1 MVREKCGKCDR
12 KMKTNLK
19 HKIVSKTDHSCI
31 PKLAGMEFKVK
42 LENYT
47 KKKKKKKKKERKEEK
62 KRIQYDVSVPV
73 HTIVRHLIYEFPLA
87 THQSQLTQEKQV
99 SILSTHSSHLL
110 HIHH

>member
-1 MVREKCGKCDR
+1 
-12 KMKTNLK
+12 MKTNLK

-47 KKKKKKKKKERKEEK
+47 KKKEEEERKKERKKERKGKK

-87 THQSQLTQEKQV
+87 TRQSQLTQEKQV